1 VGQAVKA
8 VKIHRR
14 KCSGTSGRKTPDDT
28 STRMNVSSSF
38 TFITRREGEADA
50 CWQSAQPLWVAAN
63 SLMLTG
69 GVLTGE
75 GGDEAVEVT
84 AAIYAYYE
92 QVILQNLSVF
102 DISNVFLGPMP
113 RITVFVYSML
123 VLQYRTFAYA
133 TVGLFFARYFLC
145 SAPVLSVVALPV
157 QFSCASC
164 RWFFCAACGRG
175 VHCNAGTFF
184 EIFGQY

>member
-102 DISNVFLGPMP
+102 DISNVFFRADASYYSI
-113 RITVFVYSML
+113 RIQHAGIAIPHICVCYSWFIFCPVFFV
-123 VLQYRTFAYA
+123 
-133 TVGLFFARYFLC
+133 
-145 SAPVLSVVALPV
+145 
-157 QFSCASC
+157 
-164 RWFFCAACGRG
+164 
-175 VHCNAGTFF
+175 
-184 EIFGQY
+184 